1 MRLSLKSFQS
11 SNQLQLWNDLKTDTS
26 GNKIPTAISGSC
38 FLLLESWERHIATVQ
53 LNLQLDRNRT
63 YRHTDPH
70 FLSLIPGSVW
80 HIDGLLA
87 PEEKK
92 YLVHLR
98 EDHLQLTVGN
108 AYLQASVLSSVRLGD
123 EREDV
128 THR

>member
-1 MRLSLKSFQS
+1 MSRTE
-11 SNQLQLWNDLKTDTS
+11 DL
-26 GNKIPTAISGSC
+26 
-38 FLLLESWERHIATVQ
+38 
-53 LNLQLDRNRT
+53 
-63 YRHTDPH
+63 
-70 FLSLIPGSVW
+70 W

-128 THR
+128 THSGRMLTGHP